1 MLRHAIKR
9 KDGGARRQ
17 ARSRRRRTELERAL
31 SPETLLKATC
41 DELLDAGEEEL
52 SGVGSSLEAELWA
65 SSALRIL
72 EPLRLL
78 DMRLD
83 LLLLDALR
91 TAAERRGSENAL
103 GMLLT

>member
-1 MLRHAIKR
+1 MLRHAGNR
-9 KDGGARRQ
+9 KGGGARKR
-17 ARSRRRRTELERAL
+17 ARSKQTCTEVERAL

-65 SSALRIL
+65 SSALRML

-78 DMRLD
+78 DTRLD
-83 LLLLDALR
+83 LLLLDALG
-91 TAAERRGSENAL
+91 TAAERRGSEN
-103 GMLLT
+103 